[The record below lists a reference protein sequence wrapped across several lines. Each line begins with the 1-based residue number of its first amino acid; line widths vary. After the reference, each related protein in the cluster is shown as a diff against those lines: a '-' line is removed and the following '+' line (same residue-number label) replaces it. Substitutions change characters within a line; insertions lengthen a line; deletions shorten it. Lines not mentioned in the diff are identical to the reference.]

1 MDGLKLFLDDG
12 SVEMDSNI
20 VERAIRPTALNR
32 IAITRMRDH
41 EATKSYVI
49 KRTAQGKSKR
59 EITRCLK
66 RYIVREFYR
75 ELCMPKNAKAAP

>member
-1 MDGLKLFLDDG
+1 MEGNILFIHAGLD
-12 SVEMDSNI
+12 
-20 VERAIRPTALNR
+20 PTAEPGEFLNQSR
-32 IAITRMRDH
+32 FGAVH
-41 EATKSYVI
+41 ECHWAWI
-49 KRTAQGKSKR
+49 RGKR